1 MRDSVIQGCQIM
13 LKLYQFISTTQLKG
27 LYNFV
32 MIVLTDGAD
41 NQSNSTLE
49 EVLAILF
56 LIGTTI
62 PIEMFKIIFIG
73 VGVDNQT

>member
-1 MRDSVIQGCQIM
+1 
-13 LKLYQFISTTQLKG
+13 
-27 LYNFV
+27 

-49 EVLAILF
+49 EVLAILL

-62 PIEMFKIIFIG
+62 PVEMLKIIFIG
-73 VGVDNQT
+73 VGVDNQTQKTLNLLAKAGGKNC